1 MCWIVYGIEAAP
13 KRVARKMTFM
23 IDKTI
28 LHRLFCRH
36 YSEMMHLART
46 LLYDDVEA
54 EDVVQDVFAR
64 LLECDILPA
73 DDKARAY
80 LITAVRNGCINRI
93 KQKTLTE
100 RFRELY
106 SLDAE
111 ADWQHTEQRMAMLD
125 AICDFANSHL
135 QEPHRTIFR
144 LRFEEDLKL
153 KEIASHLDM
162 NLKTVFKYLRQS
174 IQTVQKQFRP

>member
-1 MCWIVYGIEAAP
+1 
-13 KRVARKMTFM
+13 M

-36 YSEMMHLART
+36 YSEMIHLARK
-46 LLYDDVEA
+46 LLYDDAEA
-54 EDVVQDVFAR
+54 EDAVQDVFVR
-64 LLECDILPA
+64 IMEGDTLPA

-80 LITAVRNGCINRI
+80 LMTAVRNGCINRI
-93 KQKTLTE
+93 KQKTLTD

-106 SLDAE
+106 SLDVDS
-111 ADWQHTEQRMAMLD
+111 DWQHAEQRMAMLE
-125 AICDFANSHL
+125 AICDYANSHL

-144 LRFEEDLKL
+144 LRFEEGLKL
-153 KEIASHLDM
+153 KDIASQLDM

>member
-1 MCWIVYGIEAAP
+1 MGT
-13 KRVARKMTFM
+13 RKQESM

-36 YSEMMHLART
+36 YSEMIHLART
-46 LLYDDVEA
+46 LLYDDAEA
-54 EDVVQDVFAR
+54 EDAVQDVFVR
-64 LLECDILPA
+64 IMEGDTLPA

-80 LITAVRNGCINRI
+80 LMTAVRNGCINRI

-106 SLDAE
+106 SLDVDS
-111 ADWQHTEQRMAMLD
+111 DWQHAEQRMAMLE
-125 AICDFANSHL
+125 AICDYANSHL

-144 LRFEEDLKL
+144 LRFEEGLKL
-153 KEIASHLDM
+153 KDIASQLDM